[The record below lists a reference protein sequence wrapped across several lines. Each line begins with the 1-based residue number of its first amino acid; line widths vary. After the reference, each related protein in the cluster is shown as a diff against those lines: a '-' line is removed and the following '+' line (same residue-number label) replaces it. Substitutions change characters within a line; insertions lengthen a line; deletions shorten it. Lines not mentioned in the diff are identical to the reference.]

1 MDPVLK
7 SANIITERKAS
18 SLTTIVGEELEK
30 LILSGYLK
38 PGERLNEMHL
48 AEKFNVSRGII
59 REARRGLEQAGLVT
73 SLPNRGVFVK
83 KVTREEYV
91 ENSEIRAMITAFLCS
106 KAAENAG
113 DAEKNKMKKQLI
125 EMDEAAKRDDADSYF
140 HLNLAFHEFI
150 RKTANH
156 QRGSTIYRDL
166 VRDSL
171 LARKYLLQGAVVIS
185 ESHAEHAEIVAAIVA
200 NDKARAYQAG
210 LMHTTNGLTRWL
222 ELQDKAQD

>member
-18 SLTTIVGEELEK
+18 SLTTIVAEELEK

-38 PGERLNEMHL
+38 PGERLNEMRL
-48 AEKFNVSRGII
+48 AEKFNVSRGIV
-59 REARRGLEQAGLVT
+59 REARRGLERAGLVN

-91 ENSEIRAMITAFLCS
+91 ENSEVRALITAFLCG

-113 DAEKNKMKKQLI
+113 KKEKDELQKKLN
-125 EMDEAAKRDDADSYF
+125 EMGEAAANDDADSYF
-140 HLNLAFHEFI
+140 YLNLAFHEFI
-150 RKTANH
+150 LQTAKH
-156 QRGSTIYRDL
+156 QRASAIYRDL
-166 VRDSL
+166 VKDSL
-171 LARKYLLQGAVVIS
+171 LARKYLLQGAVVMS
-185 ESHAEHAEIVAAIVA
+185 ESHKEHTEIVAAIVA

-210 LMHTTNGLTRWL
+210 LAHTSKGLARWL
-222 ELQDKAQD
+222 ERQSEELE

>member
-7 SANIITERKAS
+7 SANLITERKAS

-113 DAEKNKMKKQLI
+113 DAEKNELKRQLV
-125 EMDEAAKRDDADSYF
+125 EMGEAATRDDADAYF
-140 HLNLAFHEFI
+140 QLNMTFHEFI
-150 RKTANH
+150 LKIANH
-156 QRGSTIYRDL
+156 QRASAIYRDL

-171 LARKYLLQGAVVIS
+171 LARKYLLQGAVVMS
-185 ESHAEHAEIVAAIVA
+185 ESHEEHTEIVAAIVA

-210 LMHTTNGLTRWL
+210 LEHTSKGLTRWL
-222 ELQDKAQD
+222 ELQDKASE